1 MFYSGSSG
9 GIKFGKAGVVDGKA
23 NNEEGTGWKALD
35 TRVTNWTLNVTAQLL
50 DTTTLGDYDKSSV
63 YGLRTTTG
71 SRSRLLL
78 HRHQS
83 GRQRHSQEQRSQ
95 LVYRCPYAGRA
106 KESGRRR
113 TACQPHRRRVD
124 HLLLAA
130 LHRRQERQQG
140 QGLHRSKRQHHQ
152 RWLMAAPLANLSL
165 LICRLRL
172 PVKSLSTA
180 SNDGLSR

>member
-71 SRSRLLL
+71 SVRVFYYTDTNQADNATPKNNAASWFISALMRAE
-78 HRHQS
+78 QKN
-83 GRQRHSQEQRSQ
+83 QEDGE
-95 LVYRCPYAGRA
+95 LPANPIA
-106 KESGRRR
+106 DESI
-113 TACQPHRRRVD
+113 TCY
-124 HLLLAA
+124 
-130 LHRRQERQQG
+130 
-140 QGLHRSKRQHHQ
+140 
-152 RWLMAAPLANLSL
+152 
-165 LICRLRL
+165 LRL
-172 PVKSLSTA
+172 YIDDKSGNKVKDYIDLNANITSASWGSTVGELVAVDLSFEATGQVLI
-180 SNDGLSR
+180 NRQ

>member
-71 SRSRLLL
+71 SVRVFYYTDTNQADNATPKNNAASWFISALMRAE
-78 HRHQS
+78 QKN
-83 GRQRHSQEQRSQ
+83 QEDSE
-95 LVYRCPYAGRA
+95 LPPNPVAD
-106 KESGRRR
+106 ESI
-113 TACQPHRRRVD
+113 TCY
-124 HLLLAA
+124 
-130 LHRRQERQQG
+130 
-140 QGLHRSKRQHHQ
+140 
-152 RWLMAAPLANLSL
+152 
-165 LICRLRL
+165 LRL
-172 PVKSLSTA
+172 SIDDKSGHKVKDSLDLNAHITSA
-180 SNDGLSR
+180 SWGHRWRTCRC

>member
-71 SRSRLLL
+71 SVASSITPTPIRPTTPL
-78 HRHQS
+78 
-83 GRQRHSQEQRSQ
+83 
-95 LVYRCPYAGRA
+95 P
-106 KESGRRR
+106 R
-113 TACQPHRRRVD
+113 TTQPTGSSV
-124 HLLLAA
+124 
-130 LHRRQERQQG
+130 
-140 QGLHRSKRQHHQ
+140 
-152 RWLMAAPLANLSL
+152 P
-165 LICRLRL
+165 
-172 PVKSLSTA
+172 
-180 SNDGLSR
+180 